1 MTFISAGKTVP
12 KMLRAAGLVI
22 LPVPPFSAAVLVKAA
37 ADEGGFHDEIGQAEQ
52 LQERSHGSGV
62 ALLVVA

>member
-1 MTFISAGKTVP
+1 
-12 KMLRAAGLVI
+12 
-22 LPVPPFSAAVLVKAA
+22 VLAEA
-37 ADEGGFHDEIGQAEQ
+37 STDEGGFHDEIGQAKQ